1 LLGQLESGRRAIV
14 ADMEAGL
21 GMLTRMD
28 EGSLDRALLVTDASP
43 KSIEVTRRAR
53 EIIAERKITATTL
66 VIANRV
72 RGAADLEHVRLALGD
87 VDLVAVPEDAEITR
101 ADFHGLSPVD
111 AAPDSPAVQALTSL
125 ARSWTQELHHK
136 S

>member
-1 LLGQLESGRRAIV
+1 
-14 ADMEAGL
+14 MEAGL

-53 EIIAERKITATTL
+53 EIIAARKITTATL

-72 RGAADLEHVRLALGD
+72 RGEADLEHVRVALGD
-87 VDLVAVPEDAEITR
+87 VDLVAVPEDVEIRR